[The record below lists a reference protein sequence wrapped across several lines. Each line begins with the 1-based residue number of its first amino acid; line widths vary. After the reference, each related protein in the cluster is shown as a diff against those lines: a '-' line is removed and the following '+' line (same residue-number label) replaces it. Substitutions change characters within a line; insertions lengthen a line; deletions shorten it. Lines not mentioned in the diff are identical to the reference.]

1 MSKINV
7 LDSSVFNRI
16 AAGEVVDRPASV
28 VKELIENSID
38 SGATNIDITV
48 KNGGRYIKVSD
59 NGCGID
65 GEDIKTAFLPHAT
78 SKIKDLCDLDAI
90 NTLGF
95 RGEAL
100 PSIASVAKVTMISR
114 IKDAETGNKIVIE
127 NGKILDFTSAGAP
140 FGTTVIVSD
149 LFENVPAR
157 LKFLRSNR
165 SEEGEISTLVQK
177 FILANYNVAISL
189 TISDKEI
196 YRSEG
201 RGLEEAAYS
210 AIGPEIL
217 TEYDYIHEEIPGL
230 EIYGYV
236 SKPAYTK
243 HNRSYQTLIVNGR
256 YVINQDISFWIY
268 NCFSHVLMT
277 RQYPAYVIF
286 INVPADMVDINVHPS
301 KMEVK
306 FIDLDR
312 IKRMLSKAISNDLAK
327 ATHEP
332 KQIELEKSGAIN
344 TENKTDVLILSSDES
359 EDRGSLELRGEIPF
373 DNTFNINRT
382 ESKPSYGQSGI
393 SIRHTQS
400 ENDFSRSYEKER
412 TKDYDP
418 KIFGETSQA
427 KHQAV
432 QQTAENHVLKPQS
445 NQASQYSIF
454 KEIIAD
460 GSGISISD
468 QADIS
473 DYRYCGKIFN
483 TYLIIEN
490 HEEIII
496 IDQHAAHEKLLYDEL
511 AESVESGKNTIQDLL
526 IPYVFDVDHNEAEL
540 IDSHLDEIK
549 SVGFELNKLS
559 GNTYSL
565 SAVPMILCDIDMS
578 GFVYELIDLLKRD
591 RFGKL
596 PFIKNSLMQS
606 ACKAAIKGEMD
617 ITDDD
622 AKLLIRDIKEKH
634 IDLFC
639 PHGRPIAVKLKKTE
653 IEKWFKRI
661 V

>member
-1 MSKINV
+1 MSKISV

-127 NGKILDFTSAGAP
+127 NGKIIDFTSAGAP

-149 LFENVPAR
+149 LFKNVPAR

-344 TENKTDVLILSSDES
+344 TENKTNVLILSSDES

-427 KHQAV
+427 KHQAA

-454 KEIIAD
+454 KDIIAD

-468 QADIS
+468 Q
-473 DYRYCGKIFN
+473 
-483 TYLIIEN
+483 
-490 HEEIII
+490 
-496 IDQHAAHEKLLYDEL
+496 HEKLLYDEL

>member
-344 TENKTDVLILSSDES
+344 T
-359 EDRGSLELRGEIPF
+359 
-373 DNTFNINRT
+373 
-382 ESKPSYGQSGI
+382 
-393 SIRHTQS
+393 
-400 ENDFSRSYEKER
+400 
-412 TKDYDP
+412 
-418 KIFGETSQA
+418 
-427 KHQAV
+427 
-432 QQTAENHVLKPQS
+432 
-445 NQASQYSIF
+445 
-454 KEIIAD
+454 
-460 GSGISISD
+460 
-468 QADIS
+468 
-473 DYRYCGKIFN
+473 
-483 TYLIIEN
+483 
-490 HEEIII
+490 
-496 IDQHAAHEKLLYDEL
+496 
-511 AESVESGKNTIQDLL
+511 
-526 IPYVFDVDHNEAEL
+526 
-540 IDSHLDEIK
+540 
-549 SVGFELNKLS
+549 
-559 GNTYSL
+559 
-565 SAVPMILCDIDMS
+565 
-578 GFVYELIDLLKRD
+578 
-591 RFGKL
+591 
-596 PFIKNSLMQS
+596 
-606 ACKAAIKGEMD
+606 
-617 ITDDD
+617 
-622 AKLLIRDIKEKH
+622 
-634 IDLFC
+634 
-639 PHGRPIAVKLKKTE
+639 
-653 IEKWFKRI
+653 
-661 V
+661 

>member
-1 MSKINV
+1 M
-7 LDSSVFNRI
+7 
-16 AAGEVVDRPASV
+16 
-28 VKELIENSID
+28 
-38 SGATNIDITV
+38 
-48 KNGGRYIKVSD
+48 
-59 NGCGID
+59 
-65 GEDIKTAFLPHAT
+65 
-78 SKIKDLCDLDAI
+78 
-90 NTLGF
+90 
-95 RGEAL
+95 
-100 PSIASVAKVTMISR
+100 
-114 IKDAETGNKIVIE
+114 
-127 NGKILDFTSAGAP
+127 
-140 FGTTVIVSD
+140 
-149 LFENVPAR
+149 
-157 LKFLRSNR
+157 
-165 SEEGEISTLVQK
+165 
-177 FILANYNVAISL
+177 

-243 HNRSYQTLIVNGR
+243 HNRYYQTLIVNGR

-400 ENDFSRSYEKER
+400 ENDFSRS
-412 TKDYDP
+412 
-418 KIFGETSQA
+418 
-427 KHQAV
+427 
-432 QQTAENHVLKPQS
+432 
-445 NQASQYSIF
+445 
-454 KEIIAD
+454 
-460 GSGISISD
+460 
-468 QADIS
+468 
-473 DYRYCGKIFN
+473 
-483 TYLIIEN
+483 
-490 HEEIII
+490 
-496 IDQHAAHEKLLYDEL
+496 
-511 AESVESGKNTIQDLL
+511 
-526 IPYVFDVDHNEAEL
+526 
-540 IDSHLDEIK
+540 
-549 SVGFELNKLS
+549 
-559 GNTYSL
+559 
-565 SAVPMILCDIDMS
+565 
-578 GFVYELIDLLKRD
+578 
-591 RFGKL
+591 
-596 PFIKNSLMQS
+596 
-606 ACKAAIKGEMD
+606 
-617 ITDDD
+617 
-622 AKLLIRDIKEKH
+622 
-634 IDLFC
+634 
-639 PHGRPIAVKLKKTE
+639 
-653 IEKWFKRI
+653 
-661 V
+661 